1 MMEAR
6 QQVKDTSGC
15 PEGSALLQEA
25 MDNISATWEELL
37 ELVVPKKPSV
47 LFKMK
52 NFFKNKF
59 STRTD
64 NRLWVNKTLFVV
76 FDEN

>member
-1 MMEAR
+1 MEAR

-37 ELVVPKKPSV
+37 ELVAPKIVAKVQEIVAKDPPKKRSV
-47 LFKMK
+47 LSKMK
-52 NFFKNKF
+52 NLFKKKEKP
-59 STRTD
+59 
-64 NRLWVNKTLFVV
+64 V
-76 FDEN
+76 E